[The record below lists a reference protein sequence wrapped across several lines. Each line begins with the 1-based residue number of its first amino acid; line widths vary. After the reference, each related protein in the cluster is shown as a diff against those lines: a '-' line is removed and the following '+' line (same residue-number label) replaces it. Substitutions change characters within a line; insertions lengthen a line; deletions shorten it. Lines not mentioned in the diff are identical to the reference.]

1 VRIGRN
7 VPNGN
12 LASCVGWPLLI
23 MAIGRHAGS
32 PP

>member
-1 VRIGRN
+1 VHIDGD

-12 LASCVGWPLLI
+12 IACCVGWPLLI
-23 MAIGRHAGS
+23 MAIVRHPGS